1 MTQNHYQV
9 SISEVFFKDPG
20 PAASEPVALEG
31 SEQLNDAKPLSGGC
45 FGGSFFSTS
54 PRGRRGGAGRDAT
67 SLRGIRP
74 HGSPPNLRHGSA
86 GLASAGGRPGSAV
99 ESDRGS
105 IPVATPPRDVAKPKR
120 Q

>member
-1 MTQNHYQV
+1 MKQNHYQV
-9 SISEVFFKDPG
+9 FVSEVLFSARPRCPG
-20 PAASEPVALEG
+20 GAG
-31 SEQLNDAKPLSGGC
+31 
-45 FGGSFFSTS
+45 
-54 PRGRRGGAGRDAT
+54 GGAGRDAT

-74 HGSPPNLRHGSA
+74 HGSPPNPRHGSA
-86 GLASAGGRPGSAV
+86 GLASAWGRPGSAV

>member
-9 SISEVFFKDPG
+9 SISEVFLQE
-20 PAASEPVALEG
+20 SW
-31 SEQLNDAKPLSGGC
+31 S
-45 FGGSFFSTS
+45 
-54 PRGRRGGAGRDAT
+54 GAGRDAT

-74 HGSPPNLRHGSA
+74 HGSPPNPRHGSA
-86 GLASAGGRPGSAV
+86 RLASAWGRPGSAV

>member
-9 SISEVFFKDPG
+9 LVSEV
-20 PAASEPVALEG
+20 L
-31 SEQLNDAKPLSGGC
+31 
-45 FGGSFFSTS
+45 FSARP

-74 HGSPPNLRHGSA
+74 HGSPPNKRHGSA
-86 GLASAGGRPGSAV
+86 GLASAWGRPGSAD

-105 IPVATPPRDVAKPKR
+105 TPVATPVRDVAKPKR
-120 Q
+120 R